1 MTTSWPKTSR
11 QWIERLVAFDTTSAR
26 SNLDL
31 IDFVEAYLRDL
42 GVDCRRSSDTPE
54 PKANLYATLGPPAPG
69 GIVLSGHSDV
79 VPVAG
84 QHWSSDPFVVVER
97 QGRLYGRGTADMK
110 SFIAVAL
117 ALAPEFLSL
126 GLARPIHLA
135 ISYDEEV
142 GCLGVSSLI
151 AQVTRELP
159 RPALVIIGEP
169 TSMRIVNAHKG
180 VCAFE
185 TVIHGRAAHSS
196 QPQRAANAI
205 LAAGRLVAFLG
216 DLADEKRRQAAPR
229 CPFDPPYTSF
239 NIGRIDGGTALNI
252 VASECRVVW
261 EFRPLPED
269 DPGAILARV
278 ERFIAS
284 EILPE
289 LRNNAPEASIETKT
303 LARVPALHPE
313 EQGAAEAL
321 VRRLTGQ
328 NDSAAVS
335 FGTEGGLFQEA
346 GLSTVV
352 CGPGSIDQAHR
363 PDEFIELAQVEACES
378 LLRKLAQTAVAQ
390 PDL

>member
-1 MTTSWPKTSR
+1 
-11 QWIERLVAFDTTSAR
+11 
-26 SNLDL
+26 
-31 IDFVEAYLRDL
+31 
-42 GVDCRRSSDTPE
+42 
-54 PKANLYATLGPPAPG
+54 
-69 GIVLSGHSDV
+69 
-79 VPVAG
+79 
-84 QHWSSDPFVVVER
+84 
-97 QGRLYGRGTADMK
+97 
-110 SFIAVAL
+110 
-117 ALAPEFLSL
+117 
-126 GLARPIHLA
+126 
-135 ISYDEEV
+135 
-142 GCLGVSSLI
+142 
-151 AQVTRELP
+151 
-159 RPALVIIGEP
+159 
-169 TSMRIVNAHKG
+169 MRIVNAHKG

-216 DLADEKRRQAAPR
+216 DLADEKRREAAPR

-252 VASECRVVW
+252 VASECRMVW

-278 ERFIAS
+278 EQFIAS

-289 LRNNAPEASIETKT
+289 LRKNAPEASIETKT

-346 GLSTVV
+346 GLSTIV

-363 PDEFIELAQVEACES
+363 PDEFIELAQVAACES